1 MELYS
6 NKPPIQHL
14 FSGLK
19 QCNPISDKL
28 LMRLLER
35 IGINSN

>member
-1 MELYS
+1 MERYS
-6 NKPPIQHL
+6 NKPAIQHL
-14 FSGLK
+14 FEGLK

-35 IGINSN
+35 VGINFN